1 MSSRNQRNQRNIHQP
16 YNIENENNQILNQQI
31 LGNQNLNQQNL
42 INLNTESYPRT
53 DYSNMNSIEL
63 QNDLNRNDE
72 ITSSSVWYP
81 EENRNRSLMD
91 LIRFTNQMNQENI
104 QSFPENQFPNYDEHN
119 FVYEDLNYLP
129 NEHFN
134 NYQNMN
140 YIPNNP
146 QEYDMALQQNSP
158 EIYNFPENQNF
169 ISGNV
174 MPQPYDLE
182 GYDSN
187 NFHPNYDFNTYE
199 NNLNNQAFNRG
210 SIGTEEREVNQN
222 MISPLPLEE
231 SRKIDLLTSEKLW
244 KNVFQNETSSDE
256 NEEMGITEQSPGDK
270 FRNVSL
276 AVMASKGPNTE
287 DRKITR
293 SMRGRQGGVIDLNQD
308 KNYTGPS
315 KYKIVNAVKN
325 KNYKIERNPKVK
337 KNAAKVIQLWWRTLQ
352 SKRQYENIEHERYT
366 KIVIIQSNYRGY
378 IFRKNMNTLMKNL
391 YIYQELFDIL
401 KSIIIRK
408 VREKVFQILKAIFN
422 KYNKDSLKNKQSKA
436 ARIIYNIYSKKYL
449 TNKKSSIKKVLDKW
463 ELFVKI
469 EQEMN
474 KNTFKTTEE
483 NTMISNKYLESE
495 EMYEKMKN
503 LTRLCDAT
511 KKFAKEIAFQP
522 VKNKFRKYLK
532 YLINNRKE
540 TILKKLNKN
549 YDANY
554 LAKYVLRWYRNTYN
568 LKEKEKEELN
578 LKNNQKKIIL
588 QSLLKNLKNSD
599 DKKILSSIYNWKE
612 KTLKSSYE
620 EKEKLKSLKRFTINK
635 EKNENFILK
644 NVLNN
649 WKNKNI
655 IIESNNII
663 TELKNKLINTQ
674 NDLNE
679 KLKQFN
685 DDKDKFNKLSI
696 CKNVFHIYDKY
707 NDLAEKNEKIK
718 SVLKWKYNSDFSKKF
733 ESLSSSANDKI
744 EEVD

>member
-169 ISGNV
+169 VSGNV

-199 NNLNNQAFNRG
+199 NNMNNQAFNRG
-210 SIGTEEREVNQN
+210 SIGTEERELNQN

-293 SMRGRQGGVIDLNQD
+293 NMRGRQ
-308 KNYTGPS
+308 
-315 KYKIVNAVKN
+315 
-325 KNYKIERNPKVK
+325 
-337 KNAAKVIQLWWRTLQ
+337 
-352 SKRQYENIEHERYT
+352 
-366 KIVIIQSNYRGY
+366 
-378 IFRKNMNTLMKNL
+378 
-391 YIYQELFDIL
+391 
-401 KSIIIRK
+401 
-408 VREKVFQILKAIFN
+408 
-422 KYNKDSLKNKQSKA
+422 
-436 ARIIYNIYSKKYL
+436 
-449 TNKKSSIKKVLDKW
+449 
-463 ELFVKI
+463 
-469 EQEMN
+469 
-474 KNTFKTTEE
+474 
-483 NTMISNKYLESE
+483 
-495 EMYEKMKN
+495 
-503 LTRLCDAT
+503 
-511 KKFAKEIAFQP
+511 
-522 VKNKFRKYLK
+522 
-532 YLINNRKE
+532 
-540 TILKKLNKN
+540 
-549 YDANY
+549 
-554 LAKYVLRWYRNTYN
+554 
-568 LKEKEKEELN
+568 EEL
-578 LKNNQKKIIL
+578 
-588 QSLLKNLKNSD
+588 
-599 DKKILSSIYNWKE
+599 
-612 KTLKSSYE
+612 
-620 EKEKLKSLKRFTINK
+620 
-635 EKNENFILK
+635 
-644 NVLNN
+644 
-649 WKNKNI
+649 
-655 IIESNNII
+655 
-663 TELKNKLINTQ
+663 
-674 NDLNE
+674 
-679 KLKQFN
+679 
-685 DDKDKFNKLSI
+685 
-696 CKNVFHIYDKY
+696 
-707 NDLAEKNEKIK
+707 
-718 SVLKWKYNSDFSKKF
+718 
-733 ESLSSSANDKI
+733 
-744 EEVD
+744 